1 MKKLIYSPDYL
12 RKLKTRLTG
21 GKVSSAMQNSI
32 RFTNAR
38 TFNKHE
44 VKDAH
49 RVVLYPKMQRR
60 I

>member
-1 MKKLIYSPDYL
+1 MKKELV
-12 RKLKTRLTG
+12 RKWPGSGQKPGIESGL
-21 GKVSSAMQNSI
+21 
-32 RFTNAR
+32 
-38 TFNKHE
+38 FNKHE